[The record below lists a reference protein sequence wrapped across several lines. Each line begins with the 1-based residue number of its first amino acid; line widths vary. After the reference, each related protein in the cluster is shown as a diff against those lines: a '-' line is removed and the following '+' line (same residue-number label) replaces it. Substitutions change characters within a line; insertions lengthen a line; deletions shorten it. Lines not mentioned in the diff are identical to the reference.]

1 MHELE
6 LCGSQVGDAS
16 GVLPSDK
23 GVAGTTITPAVNA
36 VSSGESSSTNTKDE
50 LPW

>member
-6 LCGSQVGDAS
+6 LCGSQIGDA
-16 GVLPSDK
+16 PSVVSNDK
-23 GVAGTTITPAVNA
+23 GVAGADTPADNKDPSV
-36 VSSGESSSTNTKDE
+36 VSTDANTKDE